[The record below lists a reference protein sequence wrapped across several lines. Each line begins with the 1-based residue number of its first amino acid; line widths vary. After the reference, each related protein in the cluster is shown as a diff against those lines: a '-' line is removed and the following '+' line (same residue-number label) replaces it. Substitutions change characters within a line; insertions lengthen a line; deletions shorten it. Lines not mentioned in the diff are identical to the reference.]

1 MLSDEQLFPYA
12 NKDIELVCGS
22 LLTVRD
28 GTIQVIHLTVKEFLG
43 DTEAW
48 TDPPDPYTQLLV
60 DPSSANL
67 QLTLV
72 SLKYISQK
80 LAEPL
85 VDPDG
90 SERLSEKMDE
100 LRAMKLSDRLK
111 QSPFTEYASFDWL
124 IHLVD
129 CEGVS
134 GDIIVEAFQGA
145 FDSKATF
152 CWIEMCLTLDRSSF
166 HRICLGLGNII
177 EWADD
182 NMQYAPRSINK
193 YTYLKNWCST
203 ILHVID
209 DMGSALHPEDIYFLD
224 FSEAFRSNGLGRTYD
239 NHGHFVARE
248 IRTFFGDSQSHLAVQ
263 AHTSPRKPLQLRTA
277 SSRFG
282 IFIYDHTRR
291 VLITA
296 DDLDKDNHEVL
307 HVQDVKTGRRLPS
320 VVDLEESFSGRI
332 ASSTMSNDGKY
343 LGIVYVGRFG
353 NENILTSIWQ
363 IDFNLEFKKSMRS
376 GSWAR
381 KVLSIQ
387 SNKNA
392 CVDAPIVYG
401 DDEYFYSP
409 VGRIHPASSTVD
421 PFPFLVPRVAYGIWD
436 SMVLD
441 RAYFSTKGDLFVQ
454 DTSTGHNPLNP
465 APVTRYSIQE
475 PESREHH
482 LLLKARLSAVSPTGR
497 YLIFFYNGREEIRF
511 DLYDTTSKES
521 FSVPHIKCKPKYKP
535 KYCVFK
541 FSEDENRVFCFA
553 SNDREAGEGL
563 ELEALVMDLG
573 GNTPRVRG
581 YGKCISSIHRVSGIR
596 RFSSG
601 NISICDD
608 EDMAWLVT
616 VQGEVDSV
624 DLSTPEILFPKGLM
638 VTEDFPHRY
647 SHISWDGMSLNMLH
661 CEKTKTY
668 VRKFNLS
675 MPEQAA
681 RRFDLGGE
689 FDWSVW
695 IQFSQ
700 TGSILLNGMNLY
712 HLPDMNMNTNL
723 NDNEYEDQSIAI
735 DPILVAPLL
744 TEWKA
749 SMGRMN
755 FDVRIWHDMGPVAY
769 VSWYLYETGLSL
781 YRVHL
786 DIPSSVQLDIPPF
799 IYMNNFSLEF
809 HPSLPLALLSHCNPD
824 KNELIVKTLD
834 LIDLNIKSVQMNKDI
849 HEAIDK

>member
-48 TDPPDPYTQLLV
+48 TDPPDSYTQLLV

-85 VDPDG
+85 VDPDA
-90 SERLSEKMDE
+90 SERLSEKTDE

-111 QSPFTEYASFDWL
+111 QSPFAEYASFDWL

-129 CEGVS
+129 CEGFS

-166 HRICLGLGNII
+166 HRICLGLGNVI

-182 NMQYAPRSINK
+182 NMQYAPRSINQ

-239 NHGHFVARE
+239 DHGHFVARE

-263 AHTSPRKPLQLRTA
+263 AHTSSRNPLQPRTA
-277 SSRFG
+277 SSELG
-282 IFIYDHTRR
+282 IFIYDHTRQ
-291 VLITA
+291 VFITA
-296 DDLDKDNHEVL
+296 DKYLEHNHEVL

-320 VVDLEESFSGRI
+320 VIDPEESFSGYI
-332 ASSTMSNDGKY
+332 TSSTMSHDGKY
-343 LGIVYVGRFG
+343 LGIVYVKFFRSG
-353 NENILTSIWQ
+353 NRNILTSIWQ

-381 KVLSIQ
+381 KVLSVQ
-387 SNKNA
+387 LNAEA
-392 CVDAPIVYG
+392 CVYAPIVYG

-421 PFPFLVPRVAYGIWD
+421 PFPSLVPKMDTRVLMD
-436 SMVLD
+436 PD
-441 RAYFSTKGDLFVQ
+441 RTERAYFSTKGDLFVQ
-454 DTSTGHNPLNP
+454 DPEDSQGS
-465 APVTRYSIQE
+465 VIRYLIQE

-482 LLLKARLSAVSPTGR
+482 LLLKARLIAVSPIGC
-497 YLIFFYNGREEIRF
+497 YLIFFYDDREEIRF

-521 FSVPHIKCKPKYKP
+521 FSVPHIKCKPE
-535 KYCVFK
+535 YCVFK

-581 YGKCISSIHRVSGIR
+581 YGKCISSIRRVTFIR

-616 VQGEVDSV
+616 IEGEVYSV
-624 DLSTPEILFPKGLM
+624 DLSTPEILFPNGLM
-638 VTEDFPHRY
+638 VTEDFPHHH
-647 SHISWDGMSLNMLH
+647 SQISKDGTSLNMLH
-661 CEKTKTY
+661 YEKTQAY

-689 FDWSVW
+689 FNWLAW
-695 IQFSQ
+695 KEFSQ
-700 TGSILLNGMNLY
+700 DGSILLNGMNLY
-712 HLPDMNMNTNL
+712 HLPNMNMNMND
-723 NDNEYEDQSIAI
+723 DNEYEDQLIAI
-735 DPILVAPLL
+735 EPILVAPPLDNL
-744 TEWKA
+744 SGFRVWP
-749 SMGRMN
+749 RRD
-755 FDVRIWHDMGPVAY
+755 FRVWIWHDKDPVAY
-769 VSWYLYETGLSL
+769 VSWYHDEAGLSL

-799 IYMNNFSLEF
+799 IHMTNFSLEF
-809 HPSLPLALLSHCNPD
+809 HPSLPLALLSYRNPD

-834 LIDLNIKSVQMNKDI
+834 LIDLNIKSVQI
-849 HEAIDK
+849 HKGVLEAIK